1 MASPDRYVPP
11 PAALIWHPHV
21 EPEPYHRVLRVR
33 DYRPWRPVVG
43 LVVVV
48 VLALGIL
55 PVIALVLPLLWA
67 LADGHQATYYVDRL
81 SDRTIT
87 TSVLAYTN
95 VVLGGLA
102 VAAWTTIRTVH
113 RMRPRWLSSVV
124 PGLRWRWLGL
134 CAATALAICLLQ
146 AVAAV
151 VSGDDSSSTGAASST
166 RAQLTLALVVLLTTP
181 LQAAGEEYF
190 FRGYLNQAVGAYFR
204 SPWPPMVVTSVLF
217 ALAHGAQNAPLFFD
231 RLSFGLVAAFVVW
244 RTGGLEAGISWH
256 VVNNLVVLLYAA
268 VTDTMS
274 STLLISQISW
284 GAAVLDV
291 ALLLVFAAAV
301 IKLGQLRQLQRL
313 TTAPPAGAFAGGW
326 VPPRR

>member
-33 DYRPWRPVVG
+33 DYRPWRPLVG
-43 LVVVV
+43 FLVVI

-87 TSVLAYTN
+87 TPVLAYTN

-124 PGLRWRWLGL
+124 PGLRWRWLGM
-134 CAATALAICLLQ
+134 CAGLALGICLIQ
-146 AVAAV
+146 AVAALV
-151 VSGDDSSSTGAASST
+151 LADPSSAGAASST
-166 RAQLTLALVVLLTTP
+166 GAQLTLALVVLLTTP

-256 VVNNLVVLLYAA
+256 VVNNLVVLLYAV

-301 IKLGQLRQLQRL
+301 IKRGQLRQLQRL
-313 TTAPPAGAFAGGW
+313 TTAPPPGAFA
-326 VPPRR
+326 

>member
-1 MASPDRYVPP
+1 LASPDRFVPP

-43 LVVVV
+43 FLVVI

-67 LADGHQATYYVDRL
+67 LADGHQAAYYVDRL

-87 TSVLAYTN
+87 TPVLAYTN

-124 PGLRWRWLGL
+124 PGLRWRWLGM
-134 CAATALAICLLQ
+134 CAGLALGICLIQ
-146 AVAAV
+146 AVAALV
-151 VSGDDSSSTGAASST
+151 LADPSSAGAASST
-166 RAQLTLALVVLLTTP
+166 GAQLTLALVVLLTTP

-256 VVNNLVVLLYAA
+256 VVNNLVVLLYAV

-301 IKLGQLRQLQRL
+301 IKRGQLRQLQRL
-313 TTAPPAGAFAGGW
+313 TTAPPPGAFA
-326 VPPRR
+326 

>member
-1 MASPDRYVPP
+1 LTSPDRYPP
-11 PAALIWHPHV
+11 RQTALIWHPHA

-48 VLALGIL
+48 VLGLGIL
-55 PVIALVLPLLWA
+55 PILALIVPLLWA
-67 LADGHQATYYVDRL
+67 LVDGHQATYYLDRL
-81 SDRTIT
+81 GDRTVT
-87 TSVLAYTN
+87 TPLLAYTN
-95 VVLGGLA
+95 VVLAGLA
-102 VAAWTTIRTVH
+102 VASWATMRTVH

-134 CAATALAICLLQ
+134 CAATALVICLLQ

-151 VSGDDSSSTGAASST
+151 VAGGASNSTSAASST
-166 RAQLTLALVVLLTTP
+166 GPRVTLALVVLLSTP

-190 FRGYLNQAVGAYFR
+190 FRGYLNQAIGAYVR
-204 SPWPPMVVTSVLF
+204 SPWLPLVVTSVLF
-217 ALAHGAQNAPLFFD
+217 ALAHGAQNGPLFAD

-244 RTGGLEAGISWH
+244 RTGGLEAGIAWH

-268 VTDTMS
+268 ATDSMS
-274 STLLISQISW
+274 STLLVSRVSW
-284 GAAVLDV
+284 GAAVIDV

-301 IKLGQLRQLQRL
+301 IGLGQRRHLQRL
-313 TTAPPAGAFAGGW
+313 TTAPPPGAFA
-326 VPPRR
+326 